1 MLLMQTLLNFLIPS
15 GSGQAATSMPIM
27 APLADLLGLSRDAAV
42 LAFQFGDGLSNI
54 VWPTG
59 FAIIMAGLAG
69 VKVEK
74 WWKFVVPVFLVLFI
88 VQAILMVAAVA
99 MGFGM

>member
-1 MLLMQTLLNFLIPS
+1 
-15 GSGQAATSMPIM
+15 MPIM
-27 APLADLLGLSRDAAV
+27 APLADLLGVNREVAV

-59 FAIIMAGLAG
+59 FAAIMAGMAG

-74 WWKFVVPVFLVLFI
+74 WWKFVIPLFAVLFVVYLVI
-88 VQAILMVAAVA
+88 WYPFFKVYEKDEVAKENAIAE
-99 MGFGM
+99 